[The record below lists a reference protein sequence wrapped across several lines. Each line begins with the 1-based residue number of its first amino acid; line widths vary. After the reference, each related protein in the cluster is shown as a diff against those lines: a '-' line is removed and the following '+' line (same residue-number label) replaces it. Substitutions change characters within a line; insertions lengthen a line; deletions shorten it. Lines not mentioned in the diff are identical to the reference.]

1 MFPLLASLNCFLF
14 LQLIELQV
22 YINNNNNNGI
32 LGIVKMYSRHKKLL
46 LKGEPYKRIKQR

>member
-1 MFPLLASLNCFLF
+1 MFPLLANLNCFLF

-22 YINNNNNNGI
+22 YINNNNGI